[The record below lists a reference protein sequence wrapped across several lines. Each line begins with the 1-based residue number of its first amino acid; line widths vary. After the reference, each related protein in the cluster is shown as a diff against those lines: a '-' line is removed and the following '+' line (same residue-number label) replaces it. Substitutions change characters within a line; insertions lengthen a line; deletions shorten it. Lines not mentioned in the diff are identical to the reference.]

1 MCILRQECN
10 GTPGKTHGRI
20 AMTLTTHV
28 LSNVLDLRGPQFL
41 GLYAVLFATALAVA
55 FSLRR
60 AMRGPAQV
68 PPEAH
73 RLGPYEIAAVAG
85 GGQLAVN
92 TAIASLCQQNV
103 LMPQPGS
110 RSLEL
115 TGATPRLA
123 DPLERAIYG
132 FVNSNGKRT
141 IQEIHRNVPTVYVEE
156 RPTDLGLIL
165 PPERRLA
172 VALASAAPVIA
183 LLVLGIGKILV
194 GIGRN
199 RPVAFLVIFCI
210 LTLCAAILF
219 LIKAPRRTRAGDAL
233 VAGLKSQNVALRSTA
248 RAAPRSLGTGE
259 LALAMALFG
268 PAVLASTEFN
278 GLRKAMVSDRQAATS
293 SCGGGCGSGSS
304 CSGGG
309 GGGGDGGG
317 GGGGCGGCGGG
328 GCGS

>member
-1 MCILRQECN
+1 
-10 GTPGKTHGRI
+10 
-20 AMTLTTHV
+20 MTLTTHV

-55 FSLRR
+55 FLLRR
-60 AMRGPAQV
+60 VMRGPAQV
-68 PPEAH
+68 PPDAH
-73 RLGPYEIAAVAG
+73 RLGPYEIGAVAG
-85 GGQLAVN
+85 GGQLAIN

-123 DPLERAIYG
+123 DPLERAVYG
-132 FVNSNGKRT
+132 FVNSAGKRT
-141 IQEIHRNVPTVYVEE
+141 ILEVHRNVPAAYALQ
-156 RPTDLGLIL
+156 RPTDLGLVL
-165 PPERRLA
+165 PPERRFA
-172 VALASAAPVIA
+172 AGLASAAPIVA

-233 VAGLKSQNVALRSTA
+233 LAGLKSQNVALRSTA
-248 RAAPRSLGTGE
+248 RAAPKSLGTGE

-304 CSGGG
+304 CGGSGGG
-309 GGGGDGGG
+309 GGG

-328 GCGS
+328 GCGGGGCGS